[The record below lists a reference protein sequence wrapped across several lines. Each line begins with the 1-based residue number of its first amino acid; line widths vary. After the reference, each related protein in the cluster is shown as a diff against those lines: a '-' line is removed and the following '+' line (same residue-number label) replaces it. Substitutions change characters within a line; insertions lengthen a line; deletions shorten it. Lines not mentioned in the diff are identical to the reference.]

1 MMTTIEDAGV
11 DERLDE
17 RIRAEYLESPGLKLT
32 RRQAQRLWGMD
43 RETCDQVLEHMVRSR
58 FLRRRDDDTYVRLEN
73 DR

>member
-1 MMTTIEDAGV
+1 MIQTAPD
-11 DERLDE
+11 DEKLHT

-32 RRQAQRLWGMD
+32 KRQAQRLWGMD
-43 RETCDQVLEHMVRSR
+43 RETCELVLEHMVQAR